1 MWFTGTNESHNLE
14 VGKSE
19 SRKWKDSNS
28 GKGGKLRLQEMDR
41 LLRGAEV
48 QQRAGRE
55 MYQRTPPP
63 LPHHQ
68 DHSGMMQHFRLISNI
83 VFLP

>member
-1 MWFTGTNESHNLE
+1 
-14 VGKSE
+14 
-19 SRKWKDSNS
+19 
-28 GKGGKLRLQEMDR
+28 MDR

-48 QQRAGRE
+48 QQRAGSE
-55 MYQRTPPP
+55 MHQCTPPP

-83 VFLP
+83 VFLHSDDVQEDTDGRKLSNHQF